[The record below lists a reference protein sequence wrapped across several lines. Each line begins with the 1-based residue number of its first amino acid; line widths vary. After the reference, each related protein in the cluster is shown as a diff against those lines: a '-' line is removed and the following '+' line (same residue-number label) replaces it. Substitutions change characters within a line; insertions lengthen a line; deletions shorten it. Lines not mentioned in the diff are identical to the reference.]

1 MKQIHE
7 SKPTGNRK
15 VSSELQFS
23 GQVVRCTEFRVSE
36 SEHLPFSLESS
47 PTERLLLCPTEKPV
61 LCRKP
66 HGGFTIIGTGEIVFV
81 VDPKQVELIVSKG
94 IATIRTLS
102 WNTSS
107 TTSLNSIYA
116 AAKGPGQPNIF
127 SPNHRKAEISIL
139 SDTVE
144 RFVLDPKPEEE
155 PLVFA
160 AIQVLA
166 ISALKG
172 AEIQAYAVIPA
183 DASLGLKTLSS
194 EVREHPDAT
203 WSLKAAANIAGYSQ
217 HHLSRVFRL
226 EFGLG
231 FPEYVDRCRLSATLE
246 NYKSQSDDLFDLAT
260 AAGFKTMATFRDC
273 LKSHLGLVPTDLK
286 RLL

>member
-1 MKQIHE
+1 MKQIQE
-7 SKPTGNRK
+7 SKPSANRE
-15 VSSELQFS
+15 VSSEVKFS
-23 GQVVRCTEFRVSE
+23 GQVVKCIEFRVSE
-36 SEHLPFSLESS
+36 SEHLPFSLENSN
-47 PTERLLLCPTEKPV
+47 TERLLLCPIDRPI

-66 HGGFTIIGTGEIVFV
+66 QGGFTIIGNGEIVFV
-81 VDPKQVELIVSKG
+81 VDPKKVDLIVSKSTA
-94 IATIRTLS
+94 ILRTLS
-102 WNTSS
+102 WHANTTS
-107 TTSLNSIYA
+107 SLNSVYSS
-116 AAKGPGQPNIF
+116 AKGQGRPNIF
-127 SPNHRKAEISIL
+127 SPNQRKAEISIL
-139 SDTVE
+139 AETVE
-144 RFVLDPKPEEE
+144 RFVTDPKPEDE
-155 PLVFA
+155 PLAFA

-172 AEIQAYAVIPA
+172 AETQAYAVIPA
-183 DASLGLKTLSS
+183 EASVGLKTLSS
-194 EVREHPDAT
+194 EVRDHPDAT

-246 NYKSQSDDLFDLAT
+246 NYKSQSDDLFGLAI
-260 AAGFKTMATFRDC
+260 AAGFKTMTTFRDC